1 MQSTIIILAKC
12 CTTVCSSELN
22 ISWLDVGQKF
32 KQVLAAIKPK
42 YYNQDIIS
50 FEIQIQSKRHMCTLY
65 DSIYIVIDR
74 AIRSD

>member
-1 MQSTIIILAKC
+1 MSFIYFVWIKSLNYFFVRFVIIEP
-12 CTTVCSSELN
+12 S
-22 ISWLDVGQKF
+22 
-32 KQVLAAIKPK
+32 
-42 YYNQDIIS
+42 YYDEDIIS